1 MSDVSLPAR
10 TITPR
15 GHLGTRLRDIVGY
28 RELLVNLVRKE
39 LKVKYKSSILGFLWS
54 LLNPALLLVIYYF
67 VFSIVLGSGIPRFPI
82 YLLSGLLVWN
92 VFNVGLLT
100 ATASIVGNAG
110 IVNKVW
116 FPREV
121 LPLASIGAALVHF
134 FLQSIV
140 MLGALAAF
148 RHPVDWRFVPLL
160 PVALAGLLLVLA
172 AFGIFLSA
180 LNVYLRD
187 VQHLVELVLLAWFF
201 ASPIVYSYDLI
212 ADKAGKWVNLYLL
225 NPVTGVV
232 LVFQRAIYGEYATVV
247 HDFGYAWYLRNL
259 AGVYVLG
266 LGLLVLSMHLFRR
279 LEGNFTEE
287 L

>member
-1 MSDVSLPAR
+1 MTDVSLPAR

-15 GHLGTRLRDIVGY
+15 GSLFQRVRDIVGY

-39 LKVKYKSSILGFLWS
+39 LKVRYKSSILGFLWS
-54 LLNPALLLVIYYF
+54 LLNPAMLLVVYYF
-67 VFSIVLGSGIPRFPI
+67 VFSVVLGSGIPRFPI

-92 VFNVGLLT
+92 LFNVGLIS
-100 ATASIVGNAG
+100 ATGSVVGNAG

-140 MLGALAAF
+140 MVGALTVF
-148 RHPVDWRFVPLL
+148 QHPVNWEYLPLL
-160 PVALAGLLLVLA
+160 PFALVGLLLVLA
-172 AFGIFLSA
+172 GLSLILAA

-187 VQHLVELVLLAWFF
+187 VQHLVELLMLAWFF

-212 ADKAGKWVNLYLL
+212 AGKLGGAAALYLA

-232 LVFQRAIYGEYATVV
+232 MVFQRAIYGSLADVV
-247 HDFGYAWYLRNL
+247 HNFPMWWYLRNL
-259 AGVYVLG
+259 AYVYALGFVLLFIG
-266 LGLLVLSMHLFRR
+266 MTVFRR

>member
-1 MSDVSLPAR
+1 MTDVSLPAR

-15 GHLGTRLRDIVGY
+15 GSLRTRVRDIFRY
-28 RELLVNLVRKE
+28 RELLLNLVRKE
-39 LKVKYKSSILGFLWS
+39 LRVKYKSSILGFLWS
-54 LLNPALLLVIYYF
+54 LLNPAMLLVVYYF

-92 VFNVGLLT
+92 VFSVGLTT
-100 ATASIVGNAG
+100 ATASVISNAG

-121 LPLASIGAALVHF
+121 LPLSSIGAALVHF

-140 MLGALAAF
+140 MVLALALF
-148 RHPVDWRFVPLL
+148 RHPVDWAYVPLI
-160 PVALAGLLLVLA
+160 PVALVGLLLVLA
-172 AFGIFLSA
+172 ALGLLLSA

-187 VQHLVELVLLAWFF
+187 VQHLVELLLLAWFF
-201 ASPIVYSYDLI
+201 ATPIVYSYDLV
-212 ADKAGKWVNLYLL
+212 AGKAGGWIRLYLL
-225 NPVTGVV
+225 NPVTDVV
-232 LVFQRAIYGEYATVV
+232 LVFQRAIYGELSGVV
-247 HDFGYAWYLRNL
+247 HDFSYGWYLRNL

-266 LGLLVLSMHLFRR
+266 LVLLVVSMAVFRR

>member
-1 MSDVSLPAR
+1 MTNVSVPAR

-15 GHLGTRLRDIVGY
+15 GHLGTRLRDIVVY

-39 LKVKYKSSILGFLWS
+39 LKVKYKSSFLGFLWS
-54 LLNPALLLVIYYF
+54 LLNPAMLLVVYTF
-67 VFSIVLGSGIPRFPI
+67 VFSVVLGSGIPRFPI

-92 VFNVGLLT
+92 LFSTGLSG
-100 ATASIVGNAG
+100 ATNSVVGNAG

-134 FLQSIV
+134 FLQGIV
-140 MLGALAAF
+140 LIGALAVLQ
-148 RHPVDWRFVPLL
+148 HPVSWQYVPLL
-160 PVALAGLLLVLA
+160 PIALFGLLLVLA
-172 AFGIFLSA
+172 GLSVLVA
-180 LNVYLRD
+180 AMNVYLRD

-201 ASPIVYSYDLI
+201 ACPIVYSFNLI
-212 ADKAGKWVNLYLL
+212 AGKAGGWVRIYQL
-225 NPVTGVV
+225 NPVTAVV
-232 LVFQRAIYGEYATVV
+232 LVFQRAIYGDYAKLV
-247 HDFGYAWYLRNL
+247 HDFSYWWYVRNL
-259 AGVYVLG
+259 IGVYVLG
-266 LGLLVLSMHLFRR
+266 IILLVISLRVFRR

>member
-10 TITPR
+10 TVTPR

-54 LLNPALLLVIYYF
+54 LLNPAFLLVVYYF
-67 VFSIVLGSGIPRFPI
+67 VFSVVLGSGIPRFPI

-100 ATASIVGNAG
+100 ATGSIVGNAG

-140 MLGALAAF
+140 LVFALIVF
-148 RHPVDWRFVPLL
+148 RHPVNWAYVPLL
-160 PVALAGLLLVLA
+160 PVALLGLLLVLA
-172 AFGIFLSA
+172 ALGIFLSA
-180 LNVYLRD
+180 MNVYLRD

-212 ADKAGKWVNLYLL
+212 AAKAGGWVRLYLL
-225 NPVTGVV
+225 NPVTDVV
-232 LVFQRAIYGEYATVV
+232 LVFQRAIYGDYARIV
-247 HDFGYAWYLRNL
+247 HDFSYGWYVRNL
-259 AGVYVLG
+259 VGVYVLG
-266 LGLLVLSMHLFRR
+266 IVLLVLAMHVFRR

-287 L
+287 M